1 MKAVGIVAE
10 YNPFHSGHRYQI
22 RKIREIFGAETPVA
36 AVMSGD
42 FVQRGEAASYD
53 KFTRAEAAVRGGVSL
68 VIELPLP
75 WSLSSAESFAR
86 GGVGLLGAAGVID
99 ALSFGSESGDLS
111 ALEKTAAVLDTPEFA
126 EALKR
131 ELTGGTPFAAARAR
145 AAHALLGESAA
156 VLDTPNDLLAV
167 EYIRA
172 AAKLGYIFDYTP
184 VRREGST
191 HDGAGS
197 ASELDDICMDLS
209 SLLFG
214 ASTGTVSQSDLD
226 ALNAELHQ
234 LEKAGVGRGSIT
246 APAAGLF
253 TSTVDGYEALSP
265 AALENLT
272 PDGVAALE
280 HTSPSTPANTI
291 GKLVTAKKWYFAA
304 VMSKAD
310 ADRLN
315 LGGSAT
321 LDFPQHYSGT
331 VSATVFSKSE
341 PDSSGEVAVVFA
353 CNNALADTLAMR
365 KATADVVYSE
375 HTGLRVPLK
384 AVHMD
389 DDGQTFVYVVTA
401 AQLEKKPIEIIYQTD
416 SYCLVAQSTDS
427 NALRAGNDIV
437 VSGKGLSDGQVI
449 K

>member
-86 GGVGLLGAAGVID
+86 GGVGLITTGLIPVSFGIDKSLIELGAACVID

-145 AAHALLGESAA
+145 AARALLGESAA

-184 VRREGST
+184 VRREGSI

-197 ASELDDICMDLS
+197 ASELRALLRAEE
-209 SLLFG
+209 SL
-214 ASTGTVSQSDLD
+214 
-226 ALNAELHQ
+226 
-234 LEKAGVGRGSIT
+234 AGRVPGEVWEVLRRADETGRGFVSPESLRT
-246 APAAGLF
+246 A
-253 TSTVDGYEALSP
+253 YLSR
-265 AALENLT
+265 LREKT
-272 PDGVAALE
+272 PED
-280 HTSPSTPANTI
+280 
-291 GKLVTAKKWYFAA
+291 FAA
-304 VMSKAD
+304 VPDAAEGLHFRLYEAARRGSSPEEIADLAKSKRYAH
-310 ADRLN
+310 ARLRRMVMCAA
-315 LGGSAT
+315 LG
-321 LDFPQHYSGT
+321 
-331 VSATVFSKSE
+331 V
-341 PDSSGEVAVVFA
+341 
-353 CNNALADTLAMR
+353 
-365 KATADVVYSE
+365 
-375 HTGLRVPLK
+375 
-384 AVHMD
+384 
-389 DDGQTFVYVVTA
+389 
-401 AQLEKKPIEIIYQTD
+401 
-416 SYCLVAQSTDS
+416 
-427 NALRAGNDIV
+427 RAGDANGIPPYIRVLAFDARGAALLREMKTSAALPV
-437 VSGKGLSDGQVI
+437 VVKSARVKDENESIQRLFDLGSRAHDLYVLGWKNRALQAADGDYRATPFCSVGNNRNSVHDNQECV
-449 K
+449 

>member
-22 RKIREIFGAETPVA
+22 RKIREICGAETPVA

-99 ALSFGSESGDLS
+99 ALSFGSESGNLS
-111 ALEKTAAVLDTPEFA
+111 ALEKTAAVLDTPEFS

-145 AAHALLGESAA
+145 AARALLGKSAA

-197 ASELDDICMDLS
+197 ASELRALLRAGE
-209 SLLFG
+209 SL
-214 ASTGTVSQSDLD
+214 
-226 ALNAELHQ
+226 
-234 LEKAGVGRGSIT
+234 AGRVPGEVWEVFRRADEAGRGFVS
-246 APAAGLF
+246 PESLR
-253 TSTVDGYEALSP
+253 TVYLSR
-265 AALENLT
+265 LREKT
-272 PDGVAALE
+272 PED
-280 HTSPSTPANTI
+280 
-291 GKLVTAKKWYFAA
+291 FAA
-304 VMSKAD
+304 VPDAAEGLHFRLYEAARRGSSPEEIADLAKSKRYAH
-310 ADRLN
+310 ARLRRMVMCAA
-315 LGGSAT
+315 LG
-321 LDFPQHYSGT
+321 
-331 VSATVFSKSE
+331 V
-341 PDSSGEVAVVFA
+341 
-353 CNNALADTLAMR
+353 
-365 KATADVVYSE
+365 
-375 HTGLRVPLK
+375 
-384 AVHMD
+384 
-389 DDGQTFVYVVTA
+389 
-401 AQLEKKPIEIIYQTD
+401 
-416 SYCLVAQSTDS
+416 
-427 NALRAGNDIV
+427 RAGDANGIPPYIRVLAFDARGAALLREMKTSAALPV
-437 VSGKGLSDGQVI
+437 VVKSARVKDENESIQRLFDLGSRAHDLYVLGWKNRALQAADGDYRATPFCSVGNNRNSVHDNQECV
-449 K
+449 